1 MATTVTLKPNA
12 IDISGSTS
20 GTTTLQATAVAGT
33 TTLTLPAATDTLVG
47 KATTDTLT
55 NKTLTGAVMNG
66 TVGATTPSTGAFT
79 TLSATDVIKQTG
91 NPSLAAAGATEAFV
105 AHNTGYGAVLYGQG
119 TTYDV
124 ALLDRNT
131 TPRLTVTT
139 TAVAVTGT
147 INANGGSANPLPS
160 NFSILATSG
169 VAKLYSYWSDN
180 SGRGSFEFHVAGGN
194 GSLDLT
200 AFTITDGASAKVKNV
215 VSVGDATPSTSGAGI
230 TFPATQSASTN
241 ANTLDDYEEGV
252 FTALVAPS
260 TSGTITLNGSIDAL
274 AYTKIGR
281 VVYVQGLLEILS
293 VSSPV
298 GTEVY
303 IQNLPFAI
311 ADLVEYSGRGGTAF
325 PVKAAARPVT
335 LYESQTQVVITMDAS
350 ILVAGDQFYITF
362 NYIAA

>member
-47 KATTDTLT
+47 RATTDTLT

-147 INANGGSANPLPS
+147 I
-160 NFSILATSG
+160 SG
-169 VAKLYSYWSDN
+169 
-180 SGRGSFEFHVAGGN
+180 
-194 GSLDLT
+194 T
-200 AFTITDGASAKVKNV
+200 TTIGVGA
-215 VSVGDATPSTSGAGI
+215 ATPSTSGAGI
-230 TFPATQSASTN
+230 TFPATQAASSN
-241 ANTLDDYEEGV
+241 ANTLDDYEEGTWTPSLGG
-252 FTALVAPS
+252 TATYTVQQ
-260 TSGTITLNGSIDAL
+260 GQ
-274 AYTKIGR
+274 YTKIGR
-281 VVYVQGLLEILS
+281 MVNIRCNIEVLLLGTGSTTTISGLPFTSFATSNSNPTASAS
-293 VSSPV
+293 VGYFASLAVSPV
-298 GTEVY
+298 Y
-303 IQNLPFAI
+303 ISAYVASN
-311 ADLVEYSGRGGTAF
+311 DT
-325 PVKAAARPVT
+325 
-335 LYESQTQVVITMDAS
+335 TMN
-350 ILVAGDQFYITF
+350 VAGLT
-362 NYIAA
+362 AAGATSNAALAVFGNSARIDFTVTYFV